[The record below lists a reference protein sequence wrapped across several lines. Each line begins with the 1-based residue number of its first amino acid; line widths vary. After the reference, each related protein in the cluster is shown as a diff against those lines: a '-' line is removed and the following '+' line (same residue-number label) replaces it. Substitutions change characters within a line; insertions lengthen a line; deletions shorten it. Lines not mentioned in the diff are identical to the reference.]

1 MSERAILVVDDNAEI
16 RDVTRTILESAGY
29 RVTTAASGRDALARA
44 RESFFDLVL
53 LDIEMAGMDGW
64 ETLRLFKADDLLEMV
79 PVVMFSVKKE
89 LSDKVQGMQE
99 GAEGY
104 ITKPFGMEDLLVR
117 VRRVLDSRDGAS
129 SGLGAAPPA
138 P

>member
-1 MSERAILVVDDNAEI
+1 MTPRSILIVDDNPEI
-16 RDVTRTILESAGY
+16 REMTRSVLVSAGY
-29 RVTTAASGRDALARA
+29 HASTAASGREALMAA

-53 LDIEMAGMDGW
+53 LDINMPGMDGW
-64 ETLRLFKADDLLEMV
+64 ETLRLFKADELIATI

-89 LSDKVQGMQE
+89 LSDKVQGMQD

-104 ITKPFGMEDLLVR
+104 ITKPFRVDDLLVR
-117 VRRVLDSRDGAS
+117 VRRVLDSRGGIA
-129 SGLGAAPPA
+129 AAPQA

>member
-1 MSERAILVVDDNAEI
+1 MTRRSILVVDDNAEI
-16 RDVTRTILESAGY
+16 REMTRTILEGGGY
-29 RVTTAASGRDALARA
+29 SVTTAASGRDALAAA

-53 LDIEMAGMDGW
+53 LDIEMPIMDGW
-64 ETLRLFKADDLLEMV
+64 ETLRLFKADEILGMI

-89 LSDKVQGMQE
+89 LSDKVLGMQE

-104 ITKPFGMEDLLVR
+104 ITKPFGMDDLLVR
-117 VRRVLDSRDGAS
+117 VRRVLDSRDGTS
-129 SGLGAAPPA
+129 PGLGAAIQA

>member
-1 MSERAILVVDDNAEI
+1 MTPRAILVVDDNAEI
-16 RDVTRTILESAGY
+16 RQMTRTILEGGGY
-29 RVTTAASGRDALARA
+29 RTATAASGREALAAA

-53 LDIEMAGMDGW
+53 LDIDMPVMDGW
-64 ETLRLFKADDLLEMV
+64 ETLRLFKADEILGMI

-104 ITKPFGMEDLLVR
+104 ITKPFGMDELLVR
-117 VRRVLDSRDGAS
+117 VRRVLDSRDGSTPGFDTAI
-129 SGLGAAPPA
+129 PA

>member
-1 MSERAILVVDDNAEI
+1 MNTRSILIVDDNEEIREMTRAILEG
-16 RDVTRTILESAGY
+16 AGY
-29 RVTTAASGRDALARA
+29 RAATAASGREALAAA
-44 RESFFDLVL
+44 RDSFFDLVL
-53 LDIEMAGMDGW
+53 LDINMPGMDGW
-64 ETLRLFKADDLLEMV
+64 ETLRLFKADDVLGMI

-104 ITKPFGMEDLLVR
+104 ITKPFGMDDLLVR
-117 VRRVLDSRDGAS
+117 VRRVLEAR
-129 SGLGAAPPA
+129 GAAGPTLPAATPA

>member
-1 MSERAILVVDDNAEI
+1 MTMRSILVVDDNAEI
-16 RDVTRTILESAGY
+16 REMTRAILEGGGY
-29 RVTTAASGRDALARA
+29 RIATAASGREALAAA

-53 LDIEMAGMDGW
+53 LDIDMPVMDGW
-64 ETLRLFKADDLLEMV
+64 ETLRLLKADEVLGMI

-104 ITKPFGMEDLLVR
+104 ITKPFGMDDLLAR
-117 VRRVLDSRDGAS
+117 VRRVLDSRDGA
-129 SGLGAAPPA
+129 APGFGTAIPA